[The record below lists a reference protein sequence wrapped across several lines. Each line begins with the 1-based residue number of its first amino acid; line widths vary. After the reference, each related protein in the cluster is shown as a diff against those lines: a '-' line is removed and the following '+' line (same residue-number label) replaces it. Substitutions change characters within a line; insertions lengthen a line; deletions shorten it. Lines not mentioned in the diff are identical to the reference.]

1 MGDGRVL
8 ADAGGRMW
16 WWMRRCRGRDRR
28 TVGSNWALGQ
38 RERKWLMFGAQ
49 WWNSG
54 VGGAGQQ
61 VSTLAA
67 GSVTARTY
75 LTCGLA

>member
-1 MGDGRVL
+1 
-8 ADAGGRMW
+8 
-16 WWMRRCRGRDRR
+16 
-28 TVGSNWALGQ
+28 
-38 RERKWLMFGAQ
+38 MFGAQ

-67 GSVTARTY
+67 GSVTAINLPDVRARVID
-75 LTCGLA
+75 GGEGAGM